1 MADFIIPENRKKV
14 TFETFA
20 KGFGLPLVKS
30 AFLAELNNF
39 PNIKAD
45 KADGLSQYFNGT
57 VVYDTLFIK
66 TPFFYKYEYS
76 DVDKKYIQTSQILSF
91 VDKKGNDN
99 GILLDGVLISVN
111 QTKNIITT
119 NIMGRSGTVK
129 EYINQGDF
137 EFTIRGFIASK
148 NPDEYPLERVRVLQ
162 QYLNAPTELEVVS
175 NYINNVF
182 AVDNNPITKV
192 VVVDYN
198 MFQQEGVRNI
208 QFFEFTCLSD
218 TVNIIEENN
227 ANS

>member
-20 KGFGLPLVKS
+20 KGFGLPLAKS
-30 AFLAELNNF
+30 AFLSGVNNF

-45 KADGLSQYFNGT
+45 KASDFGGYFGT
-57 VVYDTLFIK
+57 PLYDSLFIK
-66 TPFFYKYEYS
+66 RPFFSKYEYS
-76 DVDKKYIQTSQILSF
+76 DVDKKYVVTSEILSEL
-91 VDKKGNDN
+91 DKKGTD
-99 GILLDGVLISVN
+99 GGLLLDGVLISVN
-111 QTKNIITT
+111 QTKNVITT

-137 EFTIRGFIASK
+137 EFTVRGFIASK
-148 NPDEYPLERVRVLQ
+148 NPDEFPLERVRLLQ
-162 QYLNAPTELEVVS
+162 QYLNAPIELEVVS

-182 AVDNNPITKV
+182 GVDNNPITKV